1 MELLYRYIIHE
12 LHSTLK
18 IYTLEKKRERG
29 GGLRSLEIERNKFES
44 QYLYVERWPTIS
56 SR

>member
-29 GGLRSLEIERNKFES
+29 GLRSLEIERNKFES